1 MSKDTQDDPEK
12 IGLFERKAR
21 RQLIEELFYDMYQ
34 SKRRVYWVNFWRG
47 VSFGFGT
54 LIGGT
59 VVVALIVWILGWV
72 VGWLPV
78 GDDSVK
84 DIVEIFREPNPTP

>member
-1 MSKDTQDDPEK
+1 MSEKPKDNPENV
-12 IGLFERKAR
+12 GLFERKAR
-21 RQLIEELFYDMYQ
+21 RRLIEELFYDMYQ
-34 SKRRVYWVNFWRG
+34 SRRRVYWVNFWRG
-47 VSFGFGT
+47 VAFGFGT

-59 VVVALIVWILGWV
+59 VVVALIVWISGWF

-84 DIVEIFREPNPTP
+84 EFVDIFRDANPTP